1 MDSSI
6 LAIEKE
12 RIIRSVLEKYYSNN
26 DEDILFLIKTL
37 LRKEMTDILMA
48 EEIDKVDSI
57 ELNQKQV
64 ILVVGV
70 NGVGK
75 TTTSI
80 NLSASLAVLGKKILL
95 IDLDP
100 QGNATT
106 GVGFNKGDIERS
118 VYEVFNGS
126 CEIEDAILNT
136 KFKNL
141 SILPSSL
148 QLAGIDIELLEKGR
162 EDPTFQ
168 KAFQLRDK
176 LNAVREY
183 YDYIIIDCP
192 PTLGLI
198 TTNALTASDS
208 VIIPVQ
214 CEFFAL
220 EGITQLLNAIMLTQK
235 KLNPSLKLEGVL
247 LTMFDSKT
255 NLGIEVIEEI
265 RSYFKEKVYTTI
277 IPRLIR
283 LAEAPSHGKPII
295 AYDPKSKGSQAY
307 LNLARE
313 VIERNGN
320 A

>member
-1 MDSSI
+1 MG
-6 LAIEKE
+6 K
-12 RIIRSVLEKYYSNN
+12 IISLVK
-26 DEDILFLIKTL
+26 
-37 LRKEMTDILMA
+37 
-48 EEIDKVDSI
+48 
-57 ELNQKQV
+57 QK
-64 ILVVGV
+64 G
-70 NGVGK
+70 GVGK

-80 NLSASLAVLGKKILL
+80 NLSASLAMYDKKVLLL
-95 IDLDP
+95 DLDP

-106 GVGFNKGDIERS
+106 GVGFNKGDIEKS
-118 VYEVFNGS
+118 VYDVFNGT
-126 CEIEDAILNT
+126 CEVNDVVLRT
-136 KFKNL
+136 KFRNL
-141 SILPSSL
+141 SLLPSSL
-148 QLAGIDIELLEKGR
+148 QLAGIDIELLERGR

>member
-1 MDSSI
+1 MG
-6 LAIEKE
+6 
-12 RIIRSVLEKYYSNN
+12 
-26 DEDILFLIKTL
+26 
-37 LRKEMTDILMA
+37 
-48 EEIDKVDSI
+48 KVIS
-57 ELNQKQV
+57 LVNQK
-64 ILVVGV
+64 G
-70 NGVGK
+70 GVGK

-80 NLSASLAVLGKKILL
+80 NLSASLAANGKRVLM

-106 GVGFNKGDIERS
+106 GVGFNKGDIEKS
-118 VYEVFNGS
+118 IYDVFNGTS
-126 CEIEDAILNT
+126 SMNEVILKT
-136 KFKNL
+136 KFKDL
-141 SILPSSL
+141 DLLPSSL
-148 QLAGIDIELLEKGR
+148 QLAGIDIELIERGR

-168 KAFQLRDK
+168 RSAQL
-176 LNAVREY
+176 LNSINSVKDT

-198 TTNALTASDS
+198 TTNALVASDS

-214 CEFFAL
+214 CEFYAL
-220 EGITQLLNAIMLTQK
+220 EGITQLLNAIMLTKK
-235 KLNPSLKLEGVL
+235 KLNPELKLEGVL

-255 NLGIEVIEEI
+255 NLSIEVIEEI

-307 LNLARE
+307 MNLAKE